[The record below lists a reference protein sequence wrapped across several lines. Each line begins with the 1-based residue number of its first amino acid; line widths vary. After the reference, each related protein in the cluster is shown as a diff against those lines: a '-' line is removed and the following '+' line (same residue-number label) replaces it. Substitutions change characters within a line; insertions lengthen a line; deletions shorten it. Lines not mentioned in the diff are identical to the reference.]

1 VDEKPTSEALRALRG
16 AIAMDDLVGV
26 IHGPPG
32 QLRSFKVSRDGR
44 HMASAAKDGR
54 VRIWTLSDPGPPVVL
69 PRVGG
74 RALTLAFS
82 PNGNRIAVGTRRGGV
97 RLWSV
102 KQGKLL
108 HTLRV
113 RGSTTTVRWSPTGK
127 RLVSIGREG
136 VRFWDL
142 QARPPRSI
150 RLVGAAAFGEWSPG
164 GSRFATTTEQGQV
177 RVWSQDGRPLARV
190 RGHGRVVNL
199 AFAPDGSTVRVVRK
213 DGTVNDLA
221 SRGCQPPDRVKV
233 TAASFSEDGRFAIFG
248 DGGRV
253 RVVQLSTC
261 RETDLRTP
269 SGVGTTDV
277 ALSQDGGTAVAAGID
292 GAARVWDV
300 KTRALQATLVGKW
313 QLQAWIVI
321 RPAVGG
327 GQVILMATDDG
338 LVREWQVGAL
348 PLAARWEGTRVLAAA
363 FDAPGRSVLAVRP
376 GSLERTPWKRQGG
389 ERTLRRLSD
398 ATAAV
403 FAPGGAVVAVRGRD
417 ESISV
422 IRRGRGRP
430 VRFRRDAPRRPVT
443 AMAFS
448 SDGTKLLI
456 TYADGIVHVRSAA
469 SGTILATLG
478 TRHDPERRRRPY
490 ALFTADGRS
499 VVVVDRGVRR
509 YEWTSGRSQSLAT
522 LRPPRG
528 RKTVAPAAAI
538 FGHHLAAAF
547 DDAVP
552 RVWDLRSPRAARE
565 LLESSRVVSSMAFS
579 PDGKTLATAD
589 LGGVRL
595 WDTASLRLVATLTT
609 GLFHAVSFSPDGRY
623 VLASG
628 VGVGAQIFP
637 CRPCG
642 DVDHIRE
649 AARRAVR
656 SRAFVAPAAL
666 RATPA
671 SDARL
676 RVFQPEPTPTI
687 DMSTPALTSP
697 APESDGVPGVPSTL
711 TVPSTPVPTPTP
723 TPTPTEP
730 LRRLDG
736 AEGRF
741 RTDGRH
747 SAGTVRG

>member
-1 VDEKPTSEALRALRG
+1 LVDG
-16 AIAMDDLVGV
+16 
-26 IHGPPG
+26 
-32 QLRSFKVSRDGR
+32 
-44 HMASAAKDGR
+44 
-54 VRIWTLSDPGPPVVL
+54 
-69 PRVGG
+69 
-74 RALTLAFS
+74 
-82 PNGNRIAVGTRRGGV
+82 
-97 RLWSV
+97 
-102 KQGKLL
+102 
-108 HTLRV
+108 
-113 RGSTTTVRWSPTGK
+113 
-127 RLVSIGREG
+127 
-136 VRFWDL
+136 
-142 QARPPRSI
+142 
-150 RLVGAAAFGEWSPG
+150 AAFGEWSPG
-164 GSRFATTTEQGQV
+164 GSRFATTTEQGAV
-177 RVWSQDGRPLARV
+177 RVWTQNGRPLARV

-221 SRGCQPPDRVKV
+221 SRGCRPPERLNV
-233 TAASFSEDGRFAIFG
+233 TAASFSEDGRFAIFA

-261 RETDLRTP
+261 HETDLRTP
-269 SGVGTTDV
+269 SGVPTTAV
-277 ALSQDGGTAVAAGID
+277 ALSQNGRTAVAAGID

-348 PLAARWEGTRVLAAA
+348 PAAARWKGTRVLAAT
-363 FDAPGRSVLAVRP
+363 FDVPGRSVLAVLP
-376 GSLERTPWKRQGG
+376 GSLARTTWKGHGG
-389 ERTLRRLSD
+389 ERTLTGLRD

-430 VRFRRDAPRRPVT
+430 VRFRRDEPRRRVT

-448 SDGTKLLI
+448 SDGKQLLT
-456 TYADGIVHVRSAA
+456 TYADGIVQVRSAA
-469 SGTILATLG
+469 TGTILATLG
-478 TRHDPERRRRPY
+478 TRHEPARRRQPY
-490 ALFTADGRS
+490 ALFTANGRS
-499 VVVVDRGVRR
+499 VVVVDDGVRR
-509 YEWTSGRSQSLAT
+509 YELKRRTSQSIAT
-522 LRPPRG
+522 LRPPRE
-528 RKTVAPAAAI
+528 RKTIAPAAAI
-538 FGHHLAAAF
+538 SGRHLAAAF

-552 RVWDLRSPRAARE
+552 RVWDLRSPRPARE
-565 LLESSRVVSSMAFS
+565 LLESSRVVNSMAFS
-579 PDGKTLATAD
+579 PDGELLATAD

-609 GLFHAVSFSPDGRY
+609 GPFHAVSFSPDGRY

-642 DVDHIRE
+642 DLDHIRE
-649 AARRAVR
+649 AAQRAVGTR
-656 SRAFVAPAAL
+656 VFTAPAAL

-676 RVFQPEPTPTI
+676 RVFQPPATPTI
-687 DMSTPALTSP
+687 DMGTPAVTAPTPESAGGPIVPP
-697 APESDGVPGVPSTL
+697 AP
-711 TVPSTPVPTPTP
+711 TVPSTPVPSTPVP
-723 TPTPTEP
+723 SDPVPSEP
-730 LRRLDG
+730 LPRL
-736 AEGRF
+736 EGRF
-741 RTDGRH
+741 RTDGRR